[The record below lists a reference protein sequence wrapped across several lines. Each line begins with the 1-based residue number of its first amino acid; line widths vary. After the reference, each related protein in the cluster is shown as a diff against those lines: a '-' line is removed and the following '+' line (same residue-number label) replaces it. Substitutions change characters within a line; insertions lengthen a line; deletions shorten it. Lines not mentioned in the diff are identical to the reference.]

1 VQFAQ
6 TTKAKKRTVANTT
19 KKQTQEMPQKVR
31 RGVQYAVITLIVGVA
46 EDPFPDRVIKINQ
59 EKKAAWPKHFS
70 VTIN

>member
-6 TTKAKKRTVANTT
+6 TTKAKKRTVANT
-19 KKQTQEMPQKVR
+19 KKYTQEMPQKVR
-31 RGVQYAVITLIVGVA
+31 RGVQYVVITLIVGVA

>member
-1 VQFAQ
+1 LRKQQ
-6 TTKAKKRTVANTT
+6 KRKKGPWQIQ
-19 KKQTQEMPQKVR
+19 KKNTQEMPQKVR

>member
-1 VQFAQ
+1 
-6 TTKAKKRTVANTT
+6 
-19 KKQTQEMPQKVR
+19 MPQKVR